1 MVTECLHLDPAK
13 RPSAETILKYLSAPP
28 QEAIELKPQPLPVVV
43 TDIDTILKLSKQ
55 SNDQKKLYQTKGH
68 SKLENEE
75 TQKDEMD
82 TNISITIT
90 EDEEDSTKNSESV
103 LRLQKQFHAILDKR
117 KLFFLKILTLEGV
130 ISWTVQDVGVWLICN
145 QLSEYSKIFVG
156 QEINGEALLFIQDS
170 DFSDLGVHKVG
181 HRVKL
186 RQLIKEL
193 QEREKKCT
201 VVN

>member
-1 MVTECLHLDPAK
+1 MYDKELIKVVTECLHLDPAK

-90 EDEEDSTKNSESV
+90 EDEEDSTMNSESFSV
-103 LRLQKQFHAILDKR
+103 FRNNSMQFWTIFDPKR
-117 KLFFLKILTLEGV
+117 
-130 ISWTVQDVGVWLICN
+130 SWNNMELITGEE
-145 QLSEYSKIFVG
+145 SSKI
-156 QEINGEALLFIQDS
+156 
-170 DFSDLGVHKVG
+170 
-181 HRVKL
+181 
-186 RQLIKEL
+186 
-193 QEREKKCT
+193 
-201 VVN
+201 